1 MSKIKLSGHEL
12 SLLDRAKAYVQLIL
26 ETENRYPSRDMLRG
40 HLSCGSETARNLQL
54 YLMEFYASSEEPTK
68 ADEETQSFKGDIW
81 EISIPK
87 TDICTEAQLVEHMKI
102 DLEKWEIIEI
112 TFNKWS
118 MVAMPRSTRTGPLDD
133 RGIPTWERFS
143 TEPIKVPLFQV
154 KARCKL
160 RRNVVDAKNEIEA
173 LKEQA
178 KAQALA
184 PAMIYP
190 EKPKTG
196 NLLEINIPDAH
207 LGKLAWSLETGYENY
222 DLKIAEATYRKA
234 FTALLSRAS
243 HYKFDRILFVTG
255 NDLLQSDN
263 MQSQTTRGTFVSTD
277 GRYHKAFYKAKTM
290 LIDCIEEARKFAP
303 VTVVSVSGNHD
314 ELSAWHLA
322 DSLESYFHKYPD
334 VEIMN
339 EPTARKYYEWGQN
352 MWMFTH
358 GDKSKKD
365 DYPLLMAAENPQMFG
380 RTKFREVHCGHT
392 HETKTLE
399 KHGIRVRVL
408 PALCPPDEWHS
419 ANGYVGNLRNAEA
432 YIYNDKEGLIGMAI
446 YNAQSDNGN
455 A

>member
-1 MSKIKLSGHEL
+1 MSKITLSGYEL
-12 SLLDRAKAYVQLIL
+12 SLLDRAKAYVQLIM

-40 HLSCGSETARNLQL
+40 HLNCGSAVARNLQL
-54 YLMEFYASSEEPTK
+54 YLMEFYVDTAEEEPERVEKESQT
-68 ADEETQSFKGDIW
+68 FKGDIW

-87 TDICTEAQLVEHMKI
+87 TDIHTEAQLVDYMKI
-102 DLEKWEIIEI
+102 DLQKWEIVEC

-118 MVAMPRSTRTGPLDD
+118 MGTAGGGQQM
-133 RGIPTWERFS
+133 
-143 TEPIKVPLFQV
+143 LFQV

-160 RRNVVDAKNEIEA
+160 RRNIVDAINEIES
-173 LKEQA
+173 LKEVA

-184 PAMIYP
+184 PVMVYP
-190 EKPKTG
+190 ERPKTG

-222 DLKIAEATYRKA
+222 DLKIAEAGYRKA

-243 HYKFDRILFVTG
+243 HYEFDRILFVTG

-277 GRYHKAFYKAKTM
+277 GRYHKAFYKAKVM

-334 VEIMN
+334 VEVMN

-358 GDKSKKD
+358 GDKAKKD
-365 DYPLLMAAENPQMFG
+365 DYPLLMAAEKPQMFG

-446 YNAQSDNGN
+446 YNAQSDSEN